1 MPDSLKAASLNAAWA
16 RFRRSHEF
24 WLLVVILVLCTGLG
38 LANAQ
43 FLTMQNLFD
52 LLTSYAFVGILAL
65 GLLVVLIAGG
75 IDISFTAT
83 ASVAQYVALAV
94 TIAYGGNWFTVF
106 ALAVGVGIA
115 FGAINALFIQK
126 LRIPSIIVSVAT
138 LNIFFGLLVFATG
151 GKYIYSLPDWF
162 STGIFWFEFDWGKD
176 SSYGVNLQI
185 LILGLGFL
193 VTWLL
198 LNRTNIGRQVY
209 AMGGNPDAAQ
219 RLGFHTFGLNM
230 LVYCYM
236 GAMAGVASLVQ
247 AQLAQSV
254 APTVLVGKEL
264 DVVAAVVLGGASLTG
279 GVGTVFGT
287 FLGLTLL
294 AVLQNG
300 LILLGVSS
308 YWSPLFVGL
317 VILIS
322 VSVTAW
328 SQRERRARRVR
339 A

>member
-1 MPDSLKAASLNAAWA
+1 MYKRQL
-16 RFRRSHEF
+16 
-24 WLLVVILVLCTGLG
+24 
-38 LANAQ
+38 
-43 FLTMQNLFD
+43 
-52 LLTSYAFVGILAL
+52 
-65 GLLVVLIAGG
+65 AGG
-75 IDISFTAT
+75 TAIG
-83 ASVAQYVALAV
+83 LINGMLV
-94 TIAYGGNWFTVF
+94 TLV
-106 ALAVGVGIA
+106 
-115 FGAINALFIQK
+115 
-126 LRIPSIIVSVAT
+126 RIPSIIVSVAT

-198 LNRTNIGRQVY
+198 LNRSNIGRQVY

>member
-1 MPDSLKAASLNAAWA
+1 MPDSFTAALI

-24 WLLVVILVLCTGLG
+24 WLLAVILVLCAGLG

-94 TIAYGGNWFTVF
+94 TIAHRGNWFTVF
-106 ALAVGVGIA
+106 ALAVGIGIA
-115 FGAINALFIQK
+115 LGAVNAVFIQK
-126 LRIPSIIVSVAT
+126 LHIPSIIVSVAT
-138 LNIFFGLLVFATG
+138 LNVFYGLLIFATG

-162 STGIFWFEFDWGKD
+162 ATGIFWFEFDWGKD

-219 RLGFHTFGLNM
+219 RLGFHTFRLNM

-264 DVVAAVVLGGASLTG
+264 DVVAAVVLGGASLAG

-287 FLGLTLL
+287 FLGLALL

-328 SQRERRARRVR
+328 SQRERRTRRVR
-339 A
+339 P

>member
-1 MPDSLKAASLNAAWA
+1 MPDSLTAAFA

-24 WLLVVILVLCTGLG
+24 WLLAVILVLCGGLG

-52 LLTSYAFVGILAL
+52 LLTSYAFVGVLAL

-94 TIAYGGNWFTVF
+94 TIAHGGNWFTVF
-106 ALAVGVGIA
+106 ALAVGIGIGL
-115 FGAINALFIQK
+115 GAVNALFIQK

-138 LNIFFGLLVFATG
+138 LNIFYGLLIFATG

-162 STGIFWFEFDWGKD
+162 ATGIFWFEFDWGKD

-219 RLGFHTFGLNM
+219 RLGFHTFRLNM

-264 DVVAAVVLGGASLTG
+264 DVVAAVVLGGASLAG
-279 GVGTVFGT
+279 GVGTVLGT

-328 SQRERRARRVR
+328 SQRERRTRRART
-339 A
+339 

>member
-1 MPDSLKAASLNAAWA
+1 MPEQLVASFS

-24 WLLVVILVLCTGLG
+24 WLLIVILVLCASLG
-38 LANAQ
+38 MASAQ
-43 FLTMQNLFD
+43 FLTVQNLFD

-94 TIAYGGNWFTVF
+94 ANAYGTNWFIVF
-106 ALAVGVGIA
+106 AIAIGVGGTL
-115 FGAINALFIQK
+115 GAINAIFIQK

-138 LNIFFGLLVFATG
+138 LNVFYGLLIFFTG

-162 STGIFWFEFDWGKD
+162 ATGIFWFEFEWGKD
-176 SSYGVNLQI
+176 TSYGANLQI
-185 LILGLGFL
+185 LALAVCFL

-198 LNRTNIGRQVY
+198 LNRTNIGRQIY
-209 AMGGNPDAAQ
+209 AMGGNADAAR
-219 RLGFHTFGLNM
+219 RLGFHIFGLN
-230 LVYCYM
+230 
-236 GAMAGVASLVQ
+236 MAGVASLVQ

-264 DVVAAVVLGGASLTG
+264 DVVAAVVLGGASLMG
-279 GVGTVFGT
+279 GVGTVLGT
-287 FLGLTLL
+287 FLGLALL
-294 AVLQNG
+294 AILQNG

-308 YWSPLFVGL
+308 YWSPFFVGL

-322 VSVTAW
+322 VSATAW
-328 SQRERRARRVR
+328 SQRERRTRRARP
-339 A
+339 

>member
-1 MPDSLKAASLNAAWA
+1 M
-16 RFRRSHEF
+16 
-24 WLLVVILVLCTGLG
+24 
-38 LANAQ
+38 
-43 FLTMQNLFD
+43 
-52 LLTSYAFVGILAL
+52 
-65 GLLVVLIAGG
+65 
-75 IDISFTAT
+75 
-83 ASVAQYVALAV
+83 
-94 TIAYGGNWFTVF
+94 
-106 ALAVGVGIA
+106 
-115 FGAINALFIQK
+115 
-126 LRIPSIIVSVAT
+126 
-138 LNIFFGLLVFATG
+138 
-151 GKYIYSLPDWF
+151 
-162 STGIFWFEFDWGKD
+162 
-176 SSYGVNLQI
+176 
-185 LILGLGFL
+185 GLGFL

-219 RLGFHTFGLNM
+219 RLGFHTFRLNM

-264 DVVAAVVLGGASLTG
+264 DVVAAVVLGGASLAG

-322 VSVTAW
+322 VSVTVW
-328 SQRERRARRVR
+328 SQRERRTRRVR